1 MDPFLTAASQRK
13 PCLSCGDISALA
25 SNEEYNRLCHKR
37 RRKYSATTIFE
48 SIRPPRFLR
57 QKSPPVQPMDRNKSR
72 SSDGLVDNIDCRL
85 AEIKKSLAS
94 FREQDIEL
102 RKRMY
107 SLNDSIE
114 DLVSS
119 QSHCSLASEDSN
131 TSAELEPPVF
141 GDDEAHDK
149 DDQSIENKIKTY
161 SESFSSDVLNCIPT
175 IAITYHMTRQAS
187 DPALSENDREST

>member
-25 SNEEYNRLCHKR
+25 SNEEYNQLCHKW
-37 RRKYSATTIFE
+37 RRKYSATTIFA

-57 QKSPPVQPMDRNKSR
+57 QKSPPVQSMDRNKSR

-85 AEIKKSLAS
+85 AEIKKNLAS

-107 SLNDSIE
+107 SLNNSIE

-119 QSHCSLASEDSN
+119 QSHYSLASEDSN
-131 TSAELEPPVF
+131 TSESEPPVF

-187 DPALSENDREST
+187 DPGLSENDREST